1 MNPEQPAPGQDD
13 QGFTPM
19 NQYSM
24 DGYSQNHDLNVHLVH
39 QPFQNYSQQTP
50 LPFGLLNFY
59 QGSAGPWNQLASA
72 SKDNQNET
80 VEPLTN
86 SYQPPSGNY
95 QYRSKALASE
105 CDTSMPGDSGYGTRS
120 VPRSAS
126 SVGHPE
132 RVQHDFDEGERLG
145 NMHLD
150 GQPGHSQ
157 TFYSNNHLAVP
168 KPASRSRVSTGGYV
182 CNRPGCGAT
191 IKTKS
196 EHTYV
201 SNSSLSE
208 LRLLAD
214 VMMQQ
219 AHASTR
225 QAVLL

>member
-1 MNPEQPAPGQDD
+1 MNPEQPAPGQHD

-19 NQYSM
+19 DQYSM
-24 DGYSQNHDLNVHLVH
+24 NGYSQNHDLSNVHLGH

-50 LPFGLLNFY
+50 LPFGLLSFY

-72 SKDNQNET
+72 SKDSPSQT

-86 SYQPPSGNY
+86 SYQPPPGNY
-95 QYRSKALASE
+95 QYRNKALASE
-105 CDTSMPGDSGYGTRS
+105 CDTSMPGADSGYGTRS
-120 VPRSAS
+120 VPRSAP

-145 NMHLD
+145 SMHLD
-150 GQPGHSQ
+150 GQQGQPQ
-157 TFYSNNHLAVP
+157 TFHSNSHLAVP
-168 KPASRSRVSTGGYV
+168 KPTSRARVSTGKYM
-182 CNRPGCGAT
+182 CDRPGCGAA

-201 SNSSLSE
+201 SKPSLPEPGSP
-208 LRLLAD
+208 AD

-225 QAVLL
+225 